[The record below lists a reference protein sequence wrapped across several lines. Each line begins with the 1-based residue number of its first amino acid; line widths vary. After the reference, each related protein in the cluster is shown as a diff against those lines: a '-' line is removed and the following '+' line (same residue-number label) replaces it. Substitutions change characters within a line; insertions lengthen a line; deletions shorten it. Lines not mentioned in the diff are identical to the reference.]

1 MQTIIDYHNNYIHSL
16 NEENKDE
23 LEYFANVNDVIEEYN
38 KLDHNQEVTK
48 NNPINMLLLQDD
60 MQDMVITNKT
70 DLNDIYLMYNENHK
84 IAKHK
89 IIKNYNNIGKD

>member
-38 KLDHNQEVTK
+38 KLDHN
-48 NNPINMLLLQDD
+48 
-60 MQDMVITNKT
+60 
-70 DLNDIYLMYNENHK
+70 
-84 IAKHK
+84 
-89 IIKNYNNIGKD
+89 